1 MGNWW
6 EHEEEQTIDAEKQA
20 ALEQFET
27 RQKKQ
32 YRTGKILVYL
42 IVGIHIL
49 FRIVSWLIS
58 DFKPLGFVVT
68 FLLAAGLVCGVSWV
82 RYLYIVGDVLSILLM
97 IVAIPALV
105 SLEPPLP
112 LAPVL
117 ILVVIVVYLIVDI
130 VLMAASKS
138 IKEYMYQRRN
148 G

>member
-6 EHEEEQTIDAEKQA
+6 EHEKEQTFDAEMQA
-20 ALEQFET
+20 ELEQFDA

-32 YRTGKILVYL
+32 YHTGKMLVYL

-49 FRIVSWLIS
+49 FRIVSWLAS
-58 DFKPLGFVVT
+58 AFKPLGFIVT

-97 IVAIPALV
+97 IVVISYFV
-105 SLEPPLP
+105 SNELLSPVL
-112 LAPVL
+112 VL
-117 ILVVIVVYLIVDI
+117 ILAVMALYLIVEF
-130 VLMAASKS
+130 VLMITSKS

>member
-1 MGNWW
+1 MENWW
-6 EHEEEQTIDAEKQA
+6 EHEEEQTFDAEKRA
-20 ALEQFET
+20 ELEQFEAQ
-27 RQKKQ
+27 QKKQ

-42 IVGIHIL
+42 IAGIHIL
-49 FRIVSWLIS
+49 FRIVSWLVS

-112 LAPVL
+112 LALVL
-117 ILVVIVVYLIVDI
+117 ILVVLVVYLIVDI
-130 VLMAASKS
+130 VLMTASKS
-138 IKEYMYQRRN
+138 IKEYMYQRKN